1 MPFPSAI
8 AHPLPQVLRFTL
20 AVAMASLL
28 ACNKETLKPGFE
40 IPFVAELTIPPGIN
54 PFDTHYFIIN
64 NLTSRYDALLQ
75 QNGVTDA
82 DISGIATQQAGV
94 FGIFGDENFDF
105 IQEASLRV
113 FSPSNPDDW
122 IEVAYRL
129 PVPLDPGSRLD
140 LIPSLADSKRILQM
154 PRFSAALMIRLRRT
168 PTIESDVR
176 VNFIMRAQYR

>member
-1 MPFPSAI
+1 MRHVFRCTLLI
-8 AHPLPQVLRFTL
+8 AL
-20 AVAMASLL
+20 ASLL

-40 IPFVAELTIPPGIN
+40 IPFVAELTIPPGLN

-105 IQEASLRV
+105 VQEASLRV
-113 FSPSNPDDW
+113 FPESNPDDW
-122 IEVAYRL
+122 IEIAYRL
-129 PVPLDPGSRLD
+129 PVPLNPGSRLD

-154 PRFSAALMIRLRRT
+154 PRFSAALMLRLRRT
-168 PTIESDVR
+168 PTIESDIR